1 MKKLSLIV
9 VLILCITVGGVY
21 ATWNYAR
28 YTVDSKQ
35 ASATAVITGTHS
47 SAKGVITLATDV
59 KRVIIDD
66 TNNDFK
72 AEVWFGDI
80 DGNSQVVEGA
90 NQDGEITITFT
101 ANAGADESVLQNG
114 IPLLVTVSANQYGTY
129 ESAPIFKLLQAT
141 KTLET
146 TVFEKQGDTPVF
158 VTTINLK
165 DFIALNSEIV
175 LDTYAEYQ
183 AFEAAIAGITFT
195 VTVSEYVAP
204 VQG

>member
-47 SAKGVITLATDV
+47 SAKGVISLATDV
-59 KRVIIDD
+59 KRVIVDD
-66 TNNDFK
+66 SNNDFA
-72 AEVWFGDI
+72 AEVFFGQVDA
-80 DGNSQVVEGA
+80 NSQIVEDVTDA
-90 NQDGEITITFT
+90 DGEIEITFT

-114 IPLLVTVSANQYGTY
+114 IPLLVSVTANKLGTY
-129 ESAPIFKLLQAT
+129 LGAD
-141 KTLET
+141 
-146 TVFEKQGDTPVF
+146 VFEIKTESYTIQTSEFVKASDASVF
-158 VTTINLK
+158 TTTINLK
-165 DFIALNSEIV
+165 DFIGLKNEIV

-183 AFEAAIAGITFT
+183 AFEAAITGITFT
-195 VTVSEYVAP
+195 VTVSEYVGA
-204 VQG
+204 